1 MERCLS
7 TLDLPAAQQANV
19 EASLNNGRATLK
31 ADGEALK
38 AAHTQMQA
46 DLANSADKS
55 VIGQDAINLHAAKAK
70 MKTDAQAVHDDVLAK
85 LSTDQQDAFNA
96 CASSHSGYHHGQA
109 PASHYTTTVTAAP
122 PRPGKA
128 RARAALFFSPRTKSL
143 STGTD
148 AKPGRSRLRS
158 VVP

>member
-1 MERCLS
+1 MKRFPGTPALLITLLAAASAARADQNGGPRPGGGGGLRGMERCLS

-55 VIGQDAINLHAAKAK
+55 VIGQDAINLDAAKAK

-96 CASSHSGYHHGQA
+96 CASSHSGYHRGQA
-109 PASHYTTTVTAAP
+109 PT
-122 PRPGKA
+122 
-128 RARAALFFSPRTKSL
+128 SPQQ
-143 STGTD
+143 
-148 AKPGRSRLRS
+148 
-158 VVP
+158 